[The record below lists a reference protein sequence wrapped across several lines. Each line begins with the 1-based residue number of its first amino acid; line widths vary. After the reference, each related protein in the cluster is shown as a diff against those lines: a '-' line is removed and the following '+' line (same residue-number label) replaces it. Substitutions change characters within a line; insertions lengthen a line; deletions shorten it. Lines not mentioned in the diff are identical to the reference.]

1 MTLTYRFYATW
12 DNNFDQCTWWSN
24 CLNCFAVC
32 GREHVYCVARCQRC
46 VSGYSRC
53 ATACVRMTEGG
64 GVGYLLLLTFTPLGQ
79 HLLPVTCHSFLM
91 QTEPKQTVTK
101 QAETKQTEIRQTGN
115 QRWEKLL
122 YSTSQEALKFS

>member
-46 VSGYSRC
+46 VVYQVTADVRLHVWGWQKEVELATSCFSPSHPWVNIYFLSPATPSWCRQSQSRQWQSRQRQSRQKSGRQ
-53 ATACVRMTEGG
+53 ATRGERNYFT
-64 GVGYLLLLTFTPLGQ
+64 LL
-79 HLLPVTCHSFLM
+79 V
-91 QTEPKQTVTK
+91 K
-101 QAETKQTEIRQTGN
+101 
-115 QRWEKLL
+115 KL
-122 YSTSQEALKFS
+122 